1 MQDALSI
8 DRNKRIVDVFE
19 IWSQK
24 SEKLIEIWEPLFQN
38 FVDIDQFLEK
48 SEEIARAKIHDS
60 YSSERQFERWW

>member
-24 SEKLIEIWEPLFQN
+24 SEKLIEISEPLFQN

-48 SEEIARAKIHDS
+48 SEEIARAKIHDN
-60 YSSERQFERWW
+60 YSSERQFGRWW